1 MNNSDR
7 AGDGPNAQQVPPPDN
22 LTHEELKAQAIAK
35 GITADYRSCRA
46 IAGADGQITFMT
58 YGRTR
63 SESDLRADLARV
75 ELRERQRRSILR
87 KPLTWFEDLISLAAR
102 WTLLRAKRWGE
113 KRRAAQVR

>member
-1 MNNSDR
+1 MS
-7 AGDGPNAQQVPPPDN
+7 NADKVESTHTQQVPPLDN

-35 GITADYRSCRA
+35 GITADYRSCNV

-63 SESDLRADLARV
+63 SESDLRADLARL
-75 ELRERQRRSILR
+75 ELRERQRRSIVR
-87 KPLTWFEDLISLAAR
+87 KPLTWLEDLISLAAG
-102 WTLLRAKRWGE
+102 WTLRRAKRWGE